1 MTYLWIVIV
10 LLAIAVEAAT
20 ADLVAIW
27 FMPAA
32 LVSMV
37 LSLLDVSIG
46 IQVAVFFVLVVV
58 FMLLSK
64 LFLRRY
70 LKRRPNE
77 KTNADSLLGKTA
89 IVTKRIEN
97 EAQSGCY
104 LSHLATGL
112 GEKWGFEIHYYLSPA
127 VHHTIMMTDTPNIA
141 EGMRCL

>member
-97 EAQSGCY
+97 EAQSG
-104 LSHLATGL
+104 AVRVGGL
-112 GEKWGFEIHYYLSPA
+112 EWSARAVSDTMVIEKDTLVVIREIAGVKLICEPK
-127 VHHTIMMTDTPNIA
+127 
-141 EGMRCL
+141 

>member
-89 IVTKRIEN
+89 IVTERIEN
-97 EAQSGCY
+97 EAQSG
-104 LSHLATGL
+104 AVRVGGL
-112 GEKWGFEIHYYLSPA
+112 EWSARAVSDTMVIEKDTLVVIREIAGVKLICEPK
-127 VHHTIMMTDTPNIA
+127 
-141 EGMRCL
+141 